1 MTDFAGVIRTLV
13 DAGIDFILVGGV
25 AGTVHGSAR
34 LTRDVDVVYER
45 SPENMRR
52 LVDALSSHNPYLRG
66 APQGLPFLW
75 DFNTIQRGLNFTL
88 TTRLGDLD
96 LLGELTGGGG
106 FEQLREHSST
116 VRVFDRDVQVLDLD
130 WLIRVKRAAG
140 RPRDLEAVAELEAL
154 REERDRH

>member
-1 MTDFAGVIRTLV
+1 
-13 DAGIDFILVGGV
+13 
-25 AGTVHGSAR
+25 
-34 LTRDVDVVYER
+34 
-45 SPENMRR
+45 
-52 LVDALSSHNPYLRG
+52 
-66 APQGLPFLW
+66 
-75 DFNTIQRGLNFTL
+75 LNFTL